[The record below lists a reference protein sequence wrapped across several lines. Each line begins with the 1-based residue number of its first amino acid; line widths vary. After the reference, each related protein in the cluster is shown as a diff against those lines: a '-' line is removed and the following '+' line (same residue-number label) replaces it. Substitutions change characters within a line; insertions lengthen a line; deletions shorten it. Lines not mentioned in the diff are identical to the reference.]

1 MFVLP
6 VILEPSR
13 RTTDVSE
20 EGMDPMEE
28 GQQAFGDL
36 FSKVLGKSISTDTHA
51 PGGARKQAREEMQGH
66 ESQEPVLGPDTSNG
80 SSEPAGPVDEVH
92 LSSTGADTG
101 DEGTQVPK
109 AEVKP
114 DPVAEVQLPPEES
127 PALKEP
133 EPGMQWM
140 LAGESIVPPEP
151 VSAESAVGPT
161 VMMLDAEG
169 RIIPQTGGASDT
181 AQSKMAQSDTPENNV
196 QARTILSDSARQVRM
211 VQPMT
216 KASSMPEESPSPSN
230 TGSSEPVKAE
240 TSTTEAAVSA
250 PAPQN
255 IAPALP
261 PVAQTGEAKV
271 EPQPGSS
278 AESAE
283 QPAPPAP
290 EGHLESEPP
299 VQKSEPDSKIAR
311 EPVVEDENTAE
322 ESNVFSGESDRLKI
336 ERRPET
342 SPEVQKETASK
353 PKTDLSEM
361 AVEDSEPVEP
371 EIRTKELPK
380 SQGLED
386 ADADA
391 DWPAVESKPDP
402 AVALAPA
409 PRNAEP
415 ALRRVEA
422 VEVKV
427 KDTDTAAHVEDE
439 EAPQTEVEMEFVD
452 DPDLSFTETAEQ
464 EAVHSLE
471 PQAGRLGRAAVA
483 DGKLHRAE
491 LDAEKAAGAAKDRP
505 VEPQQK
511 SAETG
516 KETMGNATDLFRN
529 NATVRTTAVRST
541 QGAKTFLHQ
550 VLVQSTGR
558 ASLESGLARAENM
571 PANAGVFSSAF
582 DRIEKLQELMDN
594 IDKHVL
600 SLAVGSEKT
609 MTITLVPESLGKVVL
624 SCRES
629 NGQMVVEIQAAST
642 GVKDMLQKQEDS
654 LRQMLE
660 QNGFKLAQFDVK
672 TQNDNSRDRRSATRA
687 DQDLDDEFEP
697 FQRPRTGAVSET
709 TASAPSPSSQGRGIW
724 YVA

>member
-1 MFVLP
+1 MFILP

-13 RTTDVSE
+13 RTTNAADE
-20 EGMDPMEE
+20 AAEPADE

-51 PGGARKQAREEMQGH
+51 PGGARKQTREEMQGH
-66 ESQEPVLGPDTSNG
+66 ESQEPVLEPEAQSV

-92 LSSTGADTG
+92 LSSESDAAEGELQVSEADVETAG
-101 DEGTQVPK
+101 
-109 AEVKP
+109 
-114 DPVAEVQLPPEES
+114 EVQPD
-127 PALKEP
+127 AGKAD
-133 EPGMQWM
+133 MQWM
-140 LAGESIVPPEP
+140 LAGESIVPPES
-151 VSAESAVGPT
+151 VSAESAIGPT

-169 RIIPQTGGASDT
+169 RIVPQTGGESDT
-181 AQSKMAQSDTPENNV
+181 AQNKMAQGDTPENNP
-196 QARTILSDSARQVRM
+196 QARTILSDSAQQVRM

-216 KASSMPEESPSPSN
+216 KASSMPEESQSSSNSN
-230 TGSSEPVKAE
+230 TSSSAEPVKAE
-240 TSTTEAAVSA
+240 NSMAETMASA
-250 PAPQN
+250 PAPQTSVQ
-255 IAPALP
+255 APP
-261 PVAQTGEAKV
+261 PVVQTGEAKV
-271 EPQPGSS
+271 EPQAGSS

-283 QPAPPAP
+283 QPAP

-299 VQKSEPDSKIAR
+299 VQKSEPDLKIAR
-311 EPVVEDENTAE
+311 EPVVEDEGTAE
-322 ESNVFSGESDRLKI
+322 ESNVFSDESDRPII

-353 PKTDLSEM
+353 PKTDLPEM

-386 ADADA
+386 ADADT
-391 DWPAVESKPDP
+391 DWPAVEPKPDP

-415 ALRRVEA
+415 SLRRVEA

-427 KDTDTAAHVEDE
+427 KDTAAHVEDE
-439 EAPQTEVEMEFVD
+439 EAPEAEVEMEFVD

-483 DGKLHRAE
+483 DGKLHRAG

-558 ASLESGLARAENM
+558 ASLEGGLARTENM

-594 IDKHVL
+594 IDQHVL

-687 DQDLDDEFEP
+687 DQDMDDEFEP